1 MKYENC
7 FFCDNL
13 VSGLDTI
20 GLYHSAYPRVFVKTK
35 DPRNLWFVDYE
46 DWLNASEIDWID
58 EADEEIKKSVLTM
71 LWDFSVLQEQKE
83 EEYGKED

>member
-1 MKYENC
+1 MLKL
-7 FFCDNL
+7 FFYL
-13 VSGLDTI
+13 EDTI

-46 DWLNASEIDWID
+46 DWLSASEIDWFD
-58 EADEEIKKSVLTM
+58 EADEEIKEAVLQM

-83 EEYGKED
+83 EEYGEED